1 MIGLALLLKLTF
13 PVNLLFSSFSE
24 EPKSAEKQQK
34 RPFPKTIRSSAI
46 QLPESIE
53 AAELSDEIQPKQG
66 PFGPGFERLRQRRPE
81 EERI

>member
-24 EPKSAEKQQK
+24 EPKLSKKQQK

-53 AAELSDEIQPKQG
+53 AAELSDPTLEMQVETFISERRSVSPAARC
-66 PFGPGFERLRQRRPE
+66 GF
-81 EERI
+81 